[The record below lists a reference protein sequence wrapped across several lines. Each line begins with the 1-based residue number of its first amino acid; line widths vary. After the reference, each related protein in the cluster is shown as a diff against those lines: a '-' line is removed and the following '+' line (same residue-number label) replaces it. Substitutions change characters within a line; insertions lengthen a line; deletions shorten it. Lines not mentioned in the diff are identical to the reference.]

1 VEEPV
6 ENGGGEHVVAA
17 ILTRFNWNWL
27 KLVQAESACGL
38 GNGVFG
44 VPPTFRADG
53 GLCEV
58 STLIFSCEEGGGG
71 SSWMDGDHQ
80 SYGRSA
86 PKRDPEPAASPDG
99 AGRPA
104 AGRLV
109 QPACVAAGLR
119 HPQLGA
125 RC

>member
-44 VPPTFRADG
+44 VPPTIRADG

-58 STLIFSCEEGGGG
+58 STLIFF
-71 SSWMDGDHQ
+71 
-80 SYGRSA
+80 
-86 PKRDPEPAASPDG
+86 
-99 AGRPA
+99 
-104 AGRLV
+104 V
-109 QPACVAAGLR
+109 
-119 HPQLGA
+119 
-125 RC
+125 